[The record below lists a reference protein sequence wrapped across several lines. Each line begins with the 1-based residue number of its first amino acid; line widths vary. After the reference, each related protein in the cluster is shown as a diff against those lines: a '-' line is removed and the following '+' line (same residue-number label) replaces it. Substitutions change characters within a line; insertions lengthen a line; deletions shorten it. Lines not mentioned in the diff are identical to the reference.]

1 MGVGGSVRFT
11 KDQVV
16 FGLMLAGNALFFAAY
31 IIGMAWKNKP

>member
-1 MGVGGSVRFT
+1 MT

-31 IIGMAWKNKP
+31 IVGILWKKA